1 MFTEI
6 KNQAAQAAQELAEAA
21 KLEKGDIFV
30 VGCSSSEVCGE
41 KIGTGSNFEVGK
53 AVFDGIYEVLS
64 QKGIYLAAQCCEHLN
79 RSVVI
84 ERECMKAYRL
94 EEVSAVPQPK
104 AGGSFATNAYKAFS
118 DPVLVESIQAHCGI
132 DIGGTLIGMHLKR
145 VAVPVR
151 LGIRKIGEA
160 PIICAKTRPRLIGGE
175 RAVYN
180 FTEDV
185 KR

>member
-6 KNQAAQAAQELAEAA
+6 KNQAAQAARELAEAA

-41 KIGTGSNFEVGK
+41 KIGTLSNFEVGK

-84 ERECMKAYRL
+84 ERECMREYRL

-151 LGIRKIGEA
+151 LSVRKVGEA

-175 RAVYN
+175 RAVYK
-180 FTEDV
+180 TAEEIV
-185 KR
+185 R